1 MKLFETEKNKEI
13 KKLRMAQDREWKN
26 IVEDAE
32 ETTKELCEKYY
43 EGKRNFTHVTQVML
57 HIYHWRILGMRFR
70 SYLIH

>member
-43 EGKRNFTHVTQVML
+43 EGKWNFTFGPRKNFEFRKKKLTL
-57 HIYHWRILGMRFR
+57 KILN
-70 SYLIH
+70 

>member
-43 EGKRNFTHVTQVML
+43 EGKWNFT
-57 HIYHWRILGMRFR
+57 FR
-70 SYLIH
+70 KNYEFPKKYD

>member
-43 EGKRNFTHVTQVML
+43 EGKWNF
-57 HIYHWRILGMRFR
+57 IFGPR
-70 SYLIH
+70 

>member
-43 EGKRNFTHVTQVML
+43 EGKRNFTFGH
-57 HIYHWRILGMRFR
+57 RKNFEFR
-70 SYLIH
+70 KKN

>member
-43 EGKRNFTHVTQVML
+43 EGKWNFTFDP
-57 HIYHWRILGMRFR
+57 RKNFEFR
-70 SYLIH
+70 KKIDFKNFKLKFR

>member
-1 MKLFETEKNKEI
+1 MKLFGTEKNKEI

-43 EGKRNFTHVTQVML
+43 EGKGNST
-57 HIYHWRILGMRFR
+57 LGVQNISKISLISKLCKFR
-70 SYLIH
+70 

>member
-43 EGKRNFTHVTQVML
+43 EGKWNFTLRKNFEFPKIM
-57 HIYHWRILGMRFR
+57 
-70 SYLIH
+70 

>member
-43 EGKRNFTHVTQVML
+43 EGKWNFTFGPRKISNFEKKIDFENFKL
-57 HIYHWRILGMRFR
+57 KFR
-70 SYLIH
+70 

>member
-1 MKLFETEKNKEI
+1 MKLFETEKNKEF

-43 EGKRNFTHVTQVML
+43 EGKGNFTYIFHFVCNITCVTSKIKKNICM
-57 HIYHWRILGMRFR
+57 
-70 SYLIH
+70 

>member
-43 EGKRNFTHVTQVML
+43 EGKRNLQCIRQGFQNE
-57 HIYHWRILGMRFR
+57 
-70 SYLIH
+70 